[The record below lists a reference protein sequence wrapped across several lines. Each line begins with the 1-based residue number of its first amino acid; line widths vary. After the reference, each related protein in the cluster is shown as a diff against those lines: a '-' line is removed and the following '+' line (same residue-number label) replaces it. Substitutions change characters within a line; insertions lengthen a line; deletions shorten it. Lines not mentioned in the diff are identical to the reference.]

1 MASNYHIHDPSQM
14 EPLLPGQTK
23 IGPLRERA
31 AEIFRESHRMREG
44 LPHHLKAALRE
55 PLRMMNA
62 YYSNKIEGQHT
73 EPLLIEQAM
82 AEDYSSKPEVASKQ
96 RQALAHIKTERH
108 GESRLN
114 EWFGTRLFSHETVRL
129 IHEHL
134 YGQLGEQDRIQ
145 VGPTGKKVI
154 VQPGMWRDSEVKVR
168 HHIPPD
174 PATVP
179 ALLSRWEEVYSRE
192 KAGESA
198 LIAIAFAHH
207 RLAWIHPFVDGN
219 GRTARLHT
227 HLALSHLGLTAG
239 LWSPMRELARRHE
252 EYYAYLGEADAE
264 RQGATDGRGVLSE
277 RGLIKWGGFFLD
289 VCADQISFMSDR
301 LQMSSVRERL
311 KMFLAAQAQLE
322 AFKSLKMA
330 AEQPIL
336 HAMTVGPISRALFK
350 AMTLQAPRTAERT
363 LKVVLDL
370 GILKSDTPRGE
381 LYFVMPGRVLSGLF
395 PNLWPELDADVA
407 ASINKV
413 QLGR

>member
-1 MASNYHIHDPSQM
+1 
-14 EPLLPGQTK
+14 
-23 IGPLRERA
+23 
-31 AEIFRESHRMREG
+31 MREG
-44 LPHHLKAALRE
+44 MPHHLKAALCE

-62 YYSNKIEGQHT
+62 YYSNKIEGEHT

-82 AEDYSSKPEVASKQ
+82 AEECSSKPEVASKQ
-96 RQALAHIKTERH
+96 RLALAHIKTERH

-114 EWFGTRLFSHETVRL
+114 EWFGTRQFSHETVRL

-154 VQPGMWRDSEVKVR
+154 VQPGMWRDSGVKVR

-179 ALLSRWEEVYSRE
+179 AFLSRWEEVYSRE

-198 LIAIAFAHH
+198 LIAIACAHH

-227 HLALSHLGLTAG
+227 HLALSHLDLTAG
-239 LWSPMRELARRHE
+239 LWSPMRGLARRHD

-277 RGLIKWGGFFLD
+277 RGLIKWVDFFLD
-289 VCADQISFMSDR
+289 VCADQIGFMSDR

-311 KMFLAAQAQLE
+311 RMFLAAQAQLE
-322 AFKSLKMA
+322 DFKYLKME

-350 AMTLQAPRTAERT
+350 AMTLQTPRTAERT
-363 LKVVLDL
+363 LKAVLDL
-370 GILKSDTPRGE
+370 GILKSDTPKGE
-381 LYFVMPGRVLSGLF
+381 LYFAMPGRVLSGLF
-395 PNLWPELDADVA
+395 PNLWPELDANVAHRNVA
-407 ASINKV
+407 ASVAKS
-413 QLGR
+413 QLGE